1 MYILDFFLL
10 VLGAFLVSR
19 LVQKRTPGPLPPGP
33 RGLPLVGS
41 VLDIPLTYQWY
52 HFANWS
58 QHWGDIMSFTMFGQS
73 YVILNSARHAV
84 DMLEKKST
92 VYSSRPRIPVAG
104 DMIGWKDF
112 MILQPGGHKLRETR
126 KLLGLVMA
134 STKRVERFHHLVEEE
149 TKQFLLGL
157 SGCSNTLVRDIQK
170 LAGSIIVM
178 IAYGYKSTGDN
189 DLIINTVDKAME
201 DFAIIFAPGAFL
213 ADIFPI
219 LTRVPSWF
227 PGAAWK
233 RNITEYARTVN
244 DTVELPY
251 RWVKEQMAAGTALPS
266 FTSTLLEGNVDPG
279 REHLVKMAATSLYA
293 GGADTTVSSITSF
306 FLAMSCFPE
315 VQRKAQAELDAV
327 IGPDR
332 MPTIADRERLPYLNA
347 VMLEIL
353 RWIPVAPMGFPHQLT
368 EDDVHAGYFIPKGT
382 LVMVNIWNLL
392 HDPQTYTDPMTFNP
406 DRFITTPEWEA
417 ERDPR
422 DFAFGFGRRRCPGI
436 FFAEASIFAACSM
449 SLQLYTISKAVDEK
463 GNTIGPPMEGSGTL
477 ISHPLP
483 FKCNITVRSDK
494 ARVLLDSLESE
505 STQV

>member
-1 MYILDFFLL
+1 MYILDFLLL

-19 LVQKRTPGPLPPGP
+19 LVRKRTPGPVPPGP

-52 HFANWS
+52 HFSNWS
-58 QHWGDIMSFTMFGQS
+58 QRWGDIMSFSMFGQT
-73 YVILNSARHAV
+73 YIVLNSAKHAV
-84 DMLEKKST
+84 DMLEKKSAI
-92 VYSSRPRIPVAG
+92 YSSRPRIPIGG
-104 DMIGWKDF
+104 DMIGWKDS
-112 MILQPGGHKLRETR
+112 MILQAGGHKMRETR

-134 STKRVERFHHLVEEE
+134 STKRVERFHYLVEEE
-149 TKQFLLGL
+149 TKQFLLDLKSRDG
-157 SGCSNTLVRDIQK
+157 TLVSEIKK
-170 LAGSIIVM
+170 LAGSIITM
-178 IAYGYKSTGDN
+178 IAYGYKSTGNN
-189 DLIINTVDKAME
+189 DVIIKTVDKAME

-213 ADIFPI
+213 ADVFPI
-219 LTRVPSWF
+219 LTCVPSWF
-227 PGAAWK
+227 PGGAWK
-233 RNITEYARTVN
+233 RKIPEYAKTFN

-279 REHLVKMAATSLYA
+279 REHLIKMAATSLYT

-327 IGPDR
+327 IGADR

-347 VMLEIL
+347 VVLELI
-353 RWIPVAPMGFPHQLT
+353 RWLPVTPMGFPHQLT

-392 HDPQTYTDPMTFNP
+392 HDPQRYADPMTFNP
-406 DRFITTPEWEA
+406 DRFIATAGKEA

-449 SLQLYTISKAVDEK
+449 SLHLYTISKAVDEE
-463 GNTIGPPMEGSGTL
+463 GNIIEPNTEGSETL
-477 ISHPLP
+477 ICHPLP
-483 FKCNITVRSDK
+483 FECTIAVRSDK
-494 ARVLLDSLESE
+494 AQTLLDSLKSE
-505 STQV
+505 SAQV